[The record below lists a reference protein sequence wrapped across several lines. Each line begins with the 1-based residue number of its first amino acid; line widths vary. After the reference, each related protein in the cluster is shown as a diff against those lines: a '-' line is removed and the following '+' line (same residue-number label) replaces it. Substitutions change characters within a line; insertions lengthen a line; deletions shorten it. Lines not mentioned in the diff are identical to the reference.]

1 MKWYSLYTAVAT
13 VLSIEVLRFFYLCIQ
28 VRVLTD
34 LEMFSEAARVLTSL
48 LRGEKLPKVSDG
60 GFRTVENKTVFPCCL
75 QDNFVSL
82 PLYLRSLVNW
92 IVCDA
97 ISFCF
102 CSRHICSALFERG
115 TFDSPQKPPPV
126 FNNKESVMSA
136 GNLAV
141 SDLLWHPFFLLEDI
155 TVRYPCLL
163 QEHKVASYM

>member
-1 MKWYSLYTAVAT
+1 
-13 VLSIEVLRFFYLCIQ
+13 
-28 VRVLTD
+28 
-34 LEMFSEAARVLTSL
+34 MFSEAARVLTSL

-102 CSRHICSALFERG
+102 CSRHICSALFKSG

-141 SDLLWHPFFLLEDI
+141 SDLLWHLFFFTHWYHYKESFSFTRAESCFLHISDWSEETWMEINDRNFFLDL
-155 TVRYPCLL
+155 
-163 QEHKVASYM
+163 S

>member
-1 MKWYSLYTAVAT
+1 
-13 VLSIEVLRFFYLCIQ
+13 
-28 VRVLTD
+28 
-34 LEMFSEAARVLTSL
+34 MFSEATRVLTSL

-82 PLYLRSLVNW
+82 PLYLRSLVYGV
-92 IVCDA
+92 VCDA

-102 CSRHICSALFERG
+102 CSRLICSALFKRG

-141 SDLLWHPFFLLEDI
+141 SDLLCYITIRNPFLS
-155 TVRYPCLL
+155 
-163 QEHKVASYM
+163 QEQKVASYM